1 MDNRAKAQAHIERA
15 QMYLGFGQTEF
26 GVFDWLKS
34 EEKKLKEQ
42 EEAAR
47 KIQLSTS
54 ELSQELENN
63 EKRNVLPSLSKGL
76 KSAGK
81 GLGNLVARREQ
92 QNAANTTQESFMQLS
107 AKIAKDLAN
116 RIFNMETSSNTE
128 KCKLLTDDFSK
139 GFESSVDGIYS
150 KEDGRKEGLQV
161 CHRYQKRDPVSY
173 KIIISKC
180 KDDVQNN
187 EGIKDQ
193 TRFKR
198 WQSAEKAIHIM
209 FNKKDEDR
217 YRKEV
222 KLAEKIKQADKRKE
236 RIDTI
241 KPYTQWNENDF
252 TSAWGLFEQPQRVKM
267 LEANIIQAKHN
278 KDVNQ
283 LRDFILGELIG
294 RVANLTP

>member
-1 MDNRAKAQAHIERA
+1 MDNRSKAQAHIERA
-15 QMYLGFGQTEF
+15 QMYLGIGETEF
-26 GVFDWLKS
+26 GAFDWLKS
-34 EEKKLKEQ
+34 EEKRLEQ
-42 EEAAR
+42 EEEAVR

-54 ELSQELENN
+54 ELNRELENN
-63 EKRNVLPSLSKGL
+63 KNRAVLPSLSKGL

-116 RIFNMETSSNTE
+116 RIFNMETSSNKE

-161 CHRYQKRDPVSY
+161 CHRYQKRDPVPY
-173 KIIISKC
+173 EIIISKC

-187 EGIKDQ
+187 EGLKDQ

-198 WQSAEKAIHIM
+198 WQNAEKAIHIM

-217 YRKEV
+217 YRKEL
-222 KLAEKIKQADKRKE
+222 KLAEKRKE
-236 RIDTI
+236 KIDTI

-252 TSAWGLFEQPQRVKM
+252 TSAWVLMKQPQRVKT
-267 LEANIIQAKHN
+267 LEANMIQAKHN
-278 KDVNQ
+278 KDVKQ
-283 LRDFILGELIG
+283 LRDFILGELTG